1 MSDYLVTLNE
11 PGPYRIGVD
20 YEIPTKSIQY
30 GNIILDDIS
39 SFFNGVEIAF
49 FLLENGIPYVPINDQ
64 QLLVM
69 SNGSILK
76 PGKDYIT
83 STNNIIFT
91 DPPQAGTDN
100 TIVAL
105 ATTAD
110 LTRTINYIVDSGSIS
125 MLSGNKGSV
134 TLDVSG
140 IIESLTIFSDQQGSL
155 TLDIKKSNYL
165 DFPNFTSIVG
175 SIGYPQIVNSRKLK
189 DDVLSDWDTNIVAGD
204 ILTFDVIAVNN
215 INRFLISLKLKL

>member
-1 MSDYLVTLNE
+1 MADYLVTLNE

-30 GNIILDDIS
+30 GNIILDNINS
-39 SFFNGVEIAF
+39 QFTGVAHTF
-49 FLLENGIPYVPINDQ
+49 GLTSTGNPYVPINDQ
-64 QLLVM
+64 QLIVVKNNLVM
-69 SNGSILK
+69 EPIE
-76 PGKDYIT
+76 DYTT

-91 DPPQAGTDN
+91 VAPSSGDDVF
-100 TIVAL
+100 IIAL

-110 LTRTINYIVDSGSIS
+110 LTRTINYVVDSGSID

-140 IIESLTIFSDQQGSL
+140 VLESLVILSDQQGSL
-155 TLDIKKSNYL
+155 TLDIKKSNYST
-165 DFPNFTSIVG
+165 FPVFTSIVG
-175 SIGYPQIVNSRKLK
+175 GVYPQMTDSRKIR
-189 DDVLSDWDTNIVAGD
+189 DDDLTGWSKNITAGD
-204 ILTFDVIAVNN
+204 ILSFDVIAVNN

>member
-1 MSDYLVTLNE
+1 MTDYVVQLNE

-39 SFFNGVEIAF
+39 SQFDGVETTFA
-49 FLLENGIPYVPINDQ
+49 LAKNGTSYVPINDQ

-69 SNGSILK
+69 SDGQILK
-76 PGKDYIT
+76 PGKDFT
-83 STNNIIFT
+83 VSGANIIFST
-91 DPPQAGTDN
+91 APTSGTDN

-110 LTRTINYIVDSGSIS
+110 LTRTVNYIVDSGSIA
-125 MLSGNKGSV
+125 MLSGNKGSI
-134 TLDVSG
+134 TIDVSG
-140 IIESLTIFSDQQGSL
+140 IIESLTIFSDQEGDL
-155 TLDIKKSNYL
+155 ILDIKKSNYA
-165 DFPNFTSIVG
+165 DFPTFTSIVG
-175 SIGYPQIVNSRKLK
+175 GVYPQFSNARKVK
-189 DDVLSDWDTNIVAGD
+189 DDVLNSWDKTIVAGD

>member
-1 MSDYLVTLNE
+1 MSDYIVTLNE

-39 SFFNGVEIAF
+39 SQFDGVETTFA
-49 FLLENGIPYVPINDQ
+49 LAKDGTSYVPINDQ

-69 SNGSILK
+69 SDGQILK
-76 PGKDYIT
+76 PEKDFTI
-83 STNNIIFT
+83 SGANIIFDT
-91 DPPQAGTDN
+91 APSASVDN

-110 LTRTINYIVDSGSIS
+110 LTRTVNYIVDSGSIA

-134 TLDVSG
+134 TIDVSG
-140 IIESLTIFSDQQGSL
+140 IIESLTIFSDQEGDL
-155 TLDIKKSNYL
+155 TLDIKKSNYTN
-165 DFPNFTSIVG
+165 FPTFTSIVG
-175 SIGYPQIVNSRKLK
+175 GVYPQFLNARKVK
-189 DDVLSDWDTNIVAGD
+189 DDVLNNWDKTIVAGD

>member
-1 MSDYLVTLNE
+1 MTDYLVTLNE

-30 GNIILDDIS
+30 GNIILDNINS
-39 SFFNGVEIAF
+39 QFTGVAYTF
-49 FLLENGIPYVPINDQ
+49 GLSASGNSYVPINDQ
-64 QLLVM
+64 QLIVVKNNLVM
-69 SNGSILK
+69 EPIE
-76 PGKDYIT
+76 DYTT

-91 DPPQAGTDN
+91 SAPNPGDDVF
-100 TIVAL
+100 IIAL

-110 LTRTINYIVDSGSIS
+110 LTRTINYVIDSGSIA

-140 IIESLTIFSDQQGSL
+140 VIESLVILADQQGDL
-155 TLDIKKSNYL
+155 TLDIKKSNYST
-165 DFPNFTSIVG
+165 FPTFTSIVG
-175 SIGYPQIVNSRKLK
+175 GVYPQMTNSRKVR
-189 DDVLSDWDTNIVAGD
+189 DDNLTGWDTTLVAGD

-215 INRFLISLKLKL
+215 INRFLVSLKLKL

>member
-1 MSDYLVTLNE
+1 MTDYLVTLNE

-30 GNIILDDIS
+30 GNIILDNINS
-39 SFFNGVEIAF
+39 QFTGIAQTF
-49 FLLENGIPYVPINDQ
+49 ALYASGDSYVPINDQ
-64 QLLVM
+64 QLIVVKNNLVM
-69 SNGSILK
+69 EPIE
-76 PGKDYIT
+76 DYTT

-91 DPPQAGTDN
+91 VPPNPGDDVF
-100 TIVAL
+100 IIAL

-110 LTRTINYIVDSGSIS
+110 LTRTINYVIDSGSIA

-140 IIESLTIFSDQQGSL
+140 VIESLVILADQQGDL
-155 TLDIKKSNYL
+155 TLDIKKSNYST
-165 DFPNFTSIVG
+165 FPTFTSIVG
-175 SIGYPQIVNSRKLK
+175 GVYPQMTNSRKVR
-189 DDVLSDWDTNIVAGD
+189 DDNLTGWDTILVAGD

-215 INRFLISLKLKL
+215 INRFLVSLKLKL

>member
-39 SFFNGVEIAF
+39 SQFDGIKTTFELF
-49 FLLENGIPYVPINDQ
+49 ENGSPYLPINDQ
-64 QLLVM
+64 QLLVI

-76 PGKDYIT
+76 PVKDYTI

-91 DPPQAGTDN
+91 NPPSVGTDN

-140 IIESLTIFSDQQGSL
+140 IIESVTIFSDQQGDL
-155 TLDIKKSNYL
+155 TLGIKKSNYSQ
-165 DFPNFTSIVG
+165 FPNFISIVG
-175 SIGYPQIVNSRKLK
+175 DEYPQLVNSRKYR
-189 DDVLSDWDTNIVAGD
+189 DDVLTNWDKTIVSGD
-204 ILTFDVIAVNN
+204 ILSFDVIAVNN

>member
-1 MSDYLVTLNE
+1 MSDYLVSLNE

-30 GNIILDDIS
+30 GNIILGNINS
-39 SFFNGVEIAF
+39 QFTGVAHTFGLTANGTS
-49 FLLENGIPYVPINDQ
+49 YVPINDQ
-64 QLLVM
+64 QLIVVKNNLVM
-69 SNGSILK
+69 EPIE
-76 PGKDYIT
+76 DYTT

-91 DPPQAGTDN
+91 VAPSPGDDVF
-100 TIVAL
+100 IIAL

-110 LTRTINYIVDSGSIS
+110 LTRTINYVIDSGSIA
-125 MLSGNKGSV
+125 MIPGNKGSM

-140 IIESLTIFSDQQGSL
+140 TLESLVILSDQQGDL
-155 TLDIKKSNYL
+155 TVDIKKSTYST
-165 DFPNFTSIVG
+165 FPTFASIVG
-175 SIGYPQIVNSRKLK
+175 GVYPQMSNSRKVR
-189 DDVLSDWDTNIVAGD
+189 DDNLNNWDKTIVAGN

>member
-1 MSDYLVTLNE
+1 MSEYLVTLNE

-30 GNIILDDIS
+30 GNIILDNINS
-39 SFFNGVEIAF
+39 QFTGVAHTF
-49 FLLENGIPYVPINDQ
+49 GLTASGDSYVPINDQ
-64 QLLVM
+64 QLIVVKNNLVM
-69 SNGSILK
+69 EPIE
-76 PGKDYIT
+76 DFTT

-91 DPPQAGTDN
+91 VAPSVGDDVF
-100 TIVAL
+100 IIAL

-110 LTRTINYIVDSGSIS
+110 LTRTINYVVDSGSIS
-125 MLSGNKGSV
+125 MLSGNKGLV

-140 IIESLTIFSDQQGSL
+140 ILENIVVLSDQQGDL
-155 TLDIKKSNYL
+155 ILDIKKSNYST
-165 DFPNFTSIVG
+165 FPTFSSIVG
-175 SIGYPQIVNSRKLK
+175 GTYVQLTNARKVR
-189 DDVLSDWDTNIVAGD
+189 DDVLSGWTTTIVSGD

>member
-1 MSDYLVTLNE
+1 MSDYLVSLNE
-11 PGPYRIGVD
+11 PGSFRIGVD

-30 GNIILDDIS
+30 GNIILDNINS
-39 SFFNGVEIAF
+39 QFTGVAHTF
-49 FLLENGIPYVPINDQ
+49 GLTASGDVYVPINDQ
-64 QLLVM
+64 QLIVVKNNLVM
-69 SNGSILK
+69 EPIE
-76 PGKDYIT
+76 DYTI

-91 DPPQAGTDN
+91 IAPNPVDDVF
-100 TIVAL
+100 IIAL

-140 IIESLTIFSDQQGSL
+140 VLENIVILSDQQGDL
-155 TLDIKKSNYL
+155 ILDIKKSNYSI
-165 DFPNFTSIVG
+165 FPTFSSIVG
-175 SIGYPQIVNSRKLK
+175 GTYVQMTNAIKVR
-189 DDVLSDWDTNIVAGD
+189 DDNLLGWDTTIVSGD

>member
-1 MSDYLVTLNE
+1 MTEYLVTLNE

-30 GNIILDDIS
+30 GNIILDNINSQFTGVGQTFGLTS
-39 SFFNGVEIAF
+39 SGNT
-49 FLLENGIPYVPINDQ
+49 YVPINSQ
-64 QLLVM
+64 QLIVVKNNLV
-69 SNGSILK
+69 LE
-76 PGKDYIT
+76 PDEDFVT

-91 DPPQAGTDN
+91 VAPNPGDDVF
-100 TIVAL
+100 IIAL

-110 LTRTINYIVDSGSIS
+110 LTRTVNYIVDSGSIA
-125 MLSGNKGSV
+125 MVAGNKGSI

-140 IIESLTIFSDQQGSL
+140 ILENIVILSDQQGDL
-155 TLDIKKSNYL
+155 ILDIKKSNYST
-165 DFPNFTSIVG
+165 FPTFSSIVG
-175 SIGYPQIVNSRKLK
+175 GTYVQMTDARKVR
-189 DDVLSDWDTNIVAGD
+189 DDTLSGWSTTIVAGD

>member
-39 SFFNGVEIAF
+39 SQFNGVQTTF
-49 FLLENGIPYVPINDQ
+49 VLTENSNSYVPINDQ

-69 SNGSILK
+69 VDGSILQ
-76 PGKDYIT
+76 PGKDYT
-83 STNNIIFT
+83 LSTNNIIFNN
-91 DPPQAGTDN
+91 PPTTGQN
-100 TIVAL
+100 STIVAL
-105 ATTAD
+105 AATAD
-110 LTRTINYIVDSGSIS
+110 LTRTINFIVDSGSIS

-140 IIESLTIFSDQQGSL
+140 VLESLVILSDQQGDL
-155 TLDIKKSNYL
+155 TLDIQKSSYST
-165 DFPNFTSIVG
+165 FPTFTSIVG
-175 SIGYPQIVNSRKLK
+175 GVYPQLSNSRKIR
-189 DDVLSDWDTNIVAGD
+189 DDDLNNWDKIIVAGD
-204 ILTFDVIAVNN
+204 ILTFDVISVNN
-215 INRFLISLKLKL
+215 INRFLISLQLKL

>member
-1 MSDYLVTLNE
+1 MTDYIVTLNE

-30 GNIILDDIS
+30 GNVILDNINS
-39 SFFNGVEIAF
+39 QFTGVAQTF
-49 FLLENGIPYVPINDQ
+49 GLYASGDSYVPINDQ
-64 QLLVM
+64 QLIVVKNNLVM
-69 SNGSILK
+69 EPIE
-76 PGKDYIT
+76 DYTI

-91 DPPQAGTDN
+91 LPPNVGDDVF
-100 TIVAL
+100 IIAL

-110 LTRTINYIVDSGSIS
+110 LTRTINYVVDSGSIS

-134 TLDVSG
+134 TLDISG
-140 IIESLTIFSDQQGSL
+140 VIESLVILSDQQGDL
-155 TLDIKKSNYL
+155 TIDIKKSNYST
-165 DFPNFTSIVG
+165 FPTFNSIVG
-175 SIGYPQIVNSRKLK
+175 GTYPQMTNSRKVR
-189 DDVLSDWDTNIVAGD
+189 DDDLTGWDTTLIAGD